1 MIKKGFQ
8 DKLSIQIS
16 AIITCFGIL
25 AILTFAFL
33 YSCRDYFFN
42 FVNDLGIIDEN
53 TEDYVLAIEDK
64 LIDSDV
70 SINDSET
77 INNIIGSNEIYS
89 ILVYNSNEDVFIT
102 GSYATLM
109 DDFIISA
116 TIYNSEP
123 IYDVMPYTSVLELK
137 DGSITIYAYSYAI
150 AKSAIP
156 YLVLSII
163 ISLIVFII
171 PPFLFIK
178 RKVKLIINLKDEVTI
193 MSQGD
198 LDHSI
203 NIRGND
209 EIAELS
215 HQIDNL
221 RITLKN
227 NFLTEETNRRANYEL
242 VTALSHDLRTPLTSL
257 IGYLDI
263 IRLKKYKN
271 EQQYHQYLNNSIDK
285 ASQINELA
293 NKMFEYF
300 LVFSKEQD
308 SELTKISLGVIYEYM
323 LENINILEK
332 NGFIVNKTLKQADV
346 FINANINLLKRVI
359 NNIFSNLN
367 KYASNQEAIEIKLT
381 GEMAN
386 KYDVYYR
393 VHCQDYGWLGWAKN
407 GASAGSEGMS
417 KRLEAIQIVFVEKGG
432 KAPGSTSNAFYKK

>member
-367 KYASNQEAIEIKLT
+367 KYASDQETIEIKLEVT
-381 GEMAN
+381 DKDLKLTFKN
-386 KYDVYYR
+386 KKKPTFNYIESNRIGLKSVAQMMKI
-393 VHCQDYGWLGWAKN
+393 H
-407 GASAGSEGMS
+407 EGDMTVNEDENNFTVIIS
-417 KRLEAIQIVFVEKGG
+417 FPLLV
-432 KAPGSTSNAFYKK
+432 